1 MKIELPY
8 PPKELSPNAT
18 LHWAKKMKFKKSYR
32 QTCWALALS
41 QKLTAPPGE
50 GKIDIH
56 ITFYPPDR
64 RHRDADNMVASIKA
78 GLDGVADALKVND
91 KRFLPTFKF
100 SDEPLGKIV
109 VEIKW
114 RCRSNV
120 ASSRFGGL
128 RTPPFFYSPESKR
141 IWIIPSSISCLARCR
156 SIISCLRCSG
166 ESFVSFTSPVLRIW
180 RLMSRRATSMPV
192 T

>member
-41 QKLTAPPGE
+41 QKLTAPSGE

-78 GLDGVADALKVND
+78 GLDGVADALRVND

-128 RTPPFFYSPESKR
+128 RTPPFFLKSRVQAHLDDSFKQ
-141 IWIIPSSISCLARCR
+141 LL
-156 SIISCLRCSG
+156 LRA
-166 ESFVSFTSPVLRIW
+166 L
-180 RLMSRRATSMPV
+180 
-192 T
+192 

>member
-1 MKIELPY
+1 MQIELPY

-32 QTCWALALS
+32 HTCWALTLA
-41 QKLTAPPGE
+41 QKLVAPPE
-50 GKIDIH
+50 GRIDIQ

-100 SDEPLGKIV
+100 SEEPLGKV
-109 VEIKW
+109 VIEIKW

-128 RTPPFFYSPESKR
+128 RTPPLF
-141 IWIIPSSISCLARCR
+141 
-156 SIISCLRCSG
+156 
-166 ESFVSFTSPVLRIW
+166 
-180 RLMSRRATSMPV
+180 
-192 T
+192 

>member
-41 QKLTAPPGE
+41 QKLTAPPGD

-128 RTPPFFYSPESKR
+128 RTPPFF
-141 IWIIPSSISCLARCR
+141 LQ
-156 SIISCLRCSG
+156 
-166 ESFVSFTSPVLRIW
+166 
-180 RLMSRRATSMPV
+180 SRVQAHLDNTF
-192 T
+192 